1 MKRIT
6 KNLCVILLIITGT
19 NAFSQENVSKEVLL
33 TTLNSVNSLKLSN
46 LMTTELMDYNK
57 GFVDKIFDITESDKS
72 EKDKKSALEA
82 LSNDSEKDLFDL
94 LGKKN
99 YKKYVKLMEDSLK
112 PLTKKSKLL
121 KNLY

>member
-1 MKRIT
+1 MKKIT
-6 KNLCVILLIITGT
+6 KNLSIILLILIGT
-19 NAFSQENVSKEVLL
+19 NAFSQETVSKEVLL

-46 LMTTELMDYNK
+46 LMTSELMDYNK
-57 GFVDKIFDITESDKS
+57 GFVDKIYDITDSDKS

>member
-1 MKRIT
+1 MKKIT
-6 KNLCVILLIITGT
+6 ENLSIILLILIGT
-19 NAFSQENVSKEVLL
+19 NAFSQETVSKEVLL

-57 GFVDKIFDITESDKS
+57 GFVDKIYDITDSDKS